1 VIVPKWGMTMESGT
15 LVRWLKS
22 AGEAVAAGEPIVE
35 IESDKLTGDV
45 ESPAAG
51 RLGRLRAAP
60 GDLLPVGAVLCQ
72 VLAEGESEA
81 EEGAV
86 AATAPE
92 TAARLTPAAR
102 RVARELALDPAAVAA
117 AFPSG
122 RVTREEVAA
131 WAASQDQVAAAA
143 ASPAPAAVGGPLR
156 RPLTPMRATIA
167 RRMQASLQESAQL
180 TLFSEADVT
189 ALVSFRTALL
199 ADFEREHG
207 HRPTYTDFLIVAMA
221 RAVAA
226 VPQVNAR
233 WAGDAVELL
242 TNVDVG
248 VAVAL
253 DEGLIVP
260 VIRGADRLA
269 LAAVGR
275 QVRDLSERARR
286 GELKPGEA
294 SGSTISLTNLG
305 GEGIDGF
312 TPILNPPEVAIL
324 GIGRIRTAPALVD
337 GALVANQVMT
347 LSLTIDHRV
356 IDGLPGARY
365 LRRVTEL
372 LAEPALLVEPG

>member
-1 VIVPKWGMTMESGT
+1 M
-15 LVRWLKS
+15 
-22 AGEAVAAGEPIVE
+22 
-35 IESDKLTGDV
+35 
-45 ESPAAG
+45 
-51 RLGRLRAAP
+51 
-60 GDLLPVGAVLCQ
+60 LCQ
-72 VLAEGESEA
+72 VLAEGETEA

-86 AATAPE
+86 AEVAPGTAG
-92 TAARLTPAAR
+92 RLTPAAR
-102 RVARELALDPAAVAA
+102 RVARELRVDPDVLAA

-131 WAASQDQVAAAA
+131 WAARVAASAPAA
-143 ASPAPAAVGGPLR
+143 PGQPAPAAAGAPLR
-156 RPLTPMRATIA
+156 QPLTPMRATIA

-189 ALVSFRTALL
+189 ALVRFRTALL
-199 ADFEREHG
+199 PDFEREHG

-233 WAGDAVELL
+233 WAADAVELL
-242 TNVDVG
+242 PNVDVG
-248 VAVAL
+248 LAVAL

-324 GIGRIRTAPALVD
+324 GAGRIRPAPALID
-337 GALVANQVMT
+337 GALIANQVMT

-365 LRRVTEL
+365 LRRVAEL